1 MAEREG
7 GNSYK
12 KGEGGMGE
20 REKEREMKRQRDRES
35 FSSEAVLLAWLTH
48 DPRDCTGRGEAGA
61 KRSLDF
67 LGLLS

>member
-1 MAEREG
+1 MPMIYGRERG
-7 GNSYK
+7 GK
-12 KGEGGMGE
+12 RLEKGRGSDG
-20 REKEREMKRQRDRES
+20 REMKRQRDRES